1 MRRAFLL
8 IFSIA
13 ICFQVCI
20 SQDAERPKVAVV
32 LSGGGAKGFSHIG
45 ILKVLEEEG
54 IPIDI
59 IVGTSMGS
67 LVGGLYS
74 IGYTADE
81 LRDLAHNADWSELL
95 SDNIPRKELDQ
106 NTRIEK
112 QRYVLTVPVA
122 KGDKTGIIK
131 GYIKGQNIIN
141 LFCGLIAN
149 VPESA
154 NFNDFPISF
163 ACIGTD
169 LETGKEVVLNS
180 GFLPTAMFSS
190 MAIPGVFEPSEFDG
204 HLLIDGG
211 LVNNF
216 PTDVAKKMGAD
227 IIIGVDISAKLHN
240 AEEIKSISEVVDQ
253 LINYYTLRKNI
264 ENRKLC
270 DIIIMPNIE
279 GYGTSS
285 FYTSAVDTLINRG
298 IKAGREAIDQIRSL
312 KLKYNLQPRQISTAL
327 VQQNDWK
334 INDISITGKYSM
346 SENYLRDG
354 LELNIPGRYSY
365 LQIKKAINNLYG
377 TGNFK
382 RAYFNLEDNF
392 SDKRLNIMLEE
403 KKTWDINV
411 GMRVNTRSAVSIL
424 LNTTRKDYSKTFG
437 LLSFTADISSNP
449 GLNFLIELDKQNLP
463 RLALT
468 IDGMY
473 TNPKVHLNKDF
484 SYSAELYS
492 GSVKLYS
499 YQRLLRYSII
509 GAGIKQEFYKGE
521 FHNSASDSTMT
532 IDEIEKSSTHFFG
545 YFKYDNLDDYYFPT
559 KGTELYSEV
568 SLVQDNSISHIIP
581 IAYFK
586 LRNVIKLNR
595 SSSLLLNL
603 HGRILFKDNIP
614 GYLEN
619 FTAGHDYE
627 IAFDHH
633 LPFYGL
639 PSIWST
645 GRNAFVG
652 LAGLRI
658 NITKSHYINLAGNYL
673 VHSNEFEKFDKYKAI
688 LGGGITYAYKS
699 AIGPIELTVGYS
711 DKYKKPTLSAN
722 AGLWF

>member
-1 MRRAFLL
+1 MKRAFLL
-8 IFSIA
+8 FFSIA

-45 ILKVLEEEG
+45 VLKVLEEEG

-163 ACIGTD
+163 ACVGTD

-216 PTDVAKKMGAD
+216 PTDVAKKMGA
-227 IIIGVDISAKLHN
+227 
-240 AEEIKSISEVVDQ
+240 
-253 LINYYTLRKNI
+253 
-264 ENRKLC
+264 

-392 SDKRLNIMLEE
+392 SNKRLNIMLEE

-411 GMRVNTRSAVSIL
+411 GMRFNTRSAVSIL

-437 LLSFTADISSNP
+437 LLSLTADISSNP
-449 GLNFLIELDKQNLP
+449 GLNFIIELDKKNLP
-463 RLALT
+463 RLALM

-521 FHNSASDSTMT
+521 FHNSASDSTLT

-568 SLVQDNSISHIIP
+568 SLVQDNSFSHIIP

-603 HGRILFKDNIP
+603 HGRSLFKETIP

-633 LPFYGL
+633 LHFMVCL
-639 PSIWST
+639 
-645 GRNAFVG
+645 
-652 LAGLRI
+652 
-658 NITKSHYINLAGNYL
+658 
-673 VHSNEFEKFDKYKAI
+673 
-688 LGGGITYAYKS
+688 
-699 AIGPIELTVGYS
+699 
-711 DKYKKPTLSAN
+711 LS
-722 AGLWF
+722 GQPGETHLLD

>member
-1 MRRAFLL
+1 MKRAFLL

-45 ILKVLEEEG
+45 VLKVLEEEG

-163 ACIGTD
+163 ACVGTD

-216 PTDVAKKMGAD
+216 PTDVAKKMGA
-227 IIIGVDISAKLHN
+227 
-240 AEEIKSISEVVDQ
+240 
-253 LINYYTLRKNI
+253 
-264 ENRKLC
+264 

-346 SENYLRDG
+346 SENYLRD
-354 LELNIPGRYSY
+354 
-365 LQIKKAINNLYG
+365 
-377 TGNFK
+377 
-382 RAYFNLEDNF
+382 
-392 SDKRLNIMLEE
+392 
-403 KKTWDINV
+403 
-411 GMRVNTRSAVSIL
+411 
-424 LNTTRKDYSKTFG
+424 
-437 LLSFTADISSNP
+437 
-449 GLNFLIELDKQNLP
+449 
-463 RLALT
+463 
-468 IDGMY
+468 
-473 TNPKVHLNKDF
+473 
-484 SYSAELYS
+484 
-492 GSVKLYS
+492 
-499 YQRLLRYSII
+499 
-509 GAGIKQEFYKGE
+509 
-521 FHNSASDSTMT
+521 
-532 IDEIEKSSTHFFG
+532 
-545 YFKYDNLDDYYFPT
+545 
-559 KGTELYSEV
+559 
-568 SLVQDNSISHIIP
+568 
-581 IAYFK
+581 
-586 LRNVIKLNR
+586 
-595 SSSLLLNL
+595 
-603 HGRILFKDNIP
+603 
-614 GYLEN
+614 
-619 FTAGHDYE
+619 
-627 IAFDHH
+627 
-633 LPFYGL
+633 
-639 PSIWST
+639 
-645 GRNAFVG
+645 
-652 LAGLRI
+652 
-658 NITKSHYINLAGNYL
+658 
-673 VHSNEFEKFDKYKAI
+673 
-688 LGGGITYAYKS
+688 
-699 AIGPIELTVGYS
+699 
-711 DKYKKPTLSAN
+711 
-722 AGLWF
+722 